1 MAELLKPK
9 KIVVRHFRNLTWAQ
23 AMKVARAHKSKKYGI
38 LEAAYEVVPAYKVEP
53 SVDSKYNVR
62 MEYIAKD

>member
-23 AMKVARAHKSKKYGI
+23 AMKVARAHKSKKYGL
-38 LEAAYEVVPAYKVEP
+38 LEAAYEVVP
-53 SVDSKYNVR
+53 SIRDKYNVR
-62 MEYIAKD
+62 MEYTAKD